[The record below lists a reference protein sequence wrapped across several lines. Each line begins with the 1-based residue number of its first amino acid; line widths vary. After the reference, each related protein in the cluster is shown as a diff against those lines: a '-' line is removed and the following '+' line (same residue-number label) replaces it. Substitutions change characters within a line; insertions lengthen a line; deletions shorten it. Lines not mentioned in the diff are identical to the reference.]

1 MMDVTQPPA
10 ELDDEEADAAALSA
24 AIEAARSDP
33 RAVPHAEMR
42 AWLLKI
48 AAGDVA
54 AEPPTPR
61 RL

>member
-1 MMDVTQPPA
+1 MMDVPRPPA
-10 ELDDEEADAAALSA
+10 ELDDEEAEAAALSA

-33 RAVPHAEMR
+33 RAVPHGAMR

-48 AAGDVA
+48 AAGDFP